1 MDSFLKTFL
10 KPTFKHLHQKP
21 RSYLSV
27 TFIADSPST
36 LTFMYFCA
44 LSVAVD
50 AVVAVIA

>member
-10 KPTFKHLHQKP
+10 KPTFKDLHLKP

-27 TFIADSPST
+27 TFIVDLPST

-44 LSVAVD
+44 LLLLLLL
-50 AVVAVIA
+50 